1 MHSLHLLRA
10 VWHGSVLGMAV
21 QGHVFSNSARVCVC
35 VCASLKMHKLVGARG
50 RLVATEHRRPLLG
63 VAERSVA
70 GRGLMRSAFAGSR
83 TLREHRASEPAHRA
97 SSRNTSAT
105 GDEPAARVSF
115 SLC

>member
-1 MHSLHLLRA
+1 
-10 VWHGSVLGMAV
+10 
-21 QGHVFSNSARVCVC
+21 
-35 VCASLKMHKLVGARG
+35 MHKLVGARG

-105 GDEPAARVSF
+105 GDEPAARTRAVALACFVSNLLDLI
-115 SLC
+115 SEQLRWQPHAYESAIS